1 MIKTKL
7 FKGVVYLSQEHY
19 NKLIA
24 LGAIEVNGNVIE
36 YDESILYVTPQTLP
50 EDYYTKEQTK
60 DLIKNQVVSGDE
72 FIIVDEGEPGSA
84 AEGKTVIELD
94 RTNIETETAT
104 EDSEKLI
111 TSGAVFNA
119 LAESG
124 SEKVLVELVSAEQLN
139 GTLTQ
144 EQFNKLIINDQN
156 YIETSL
162 NGHNEKYYFSTEA
175 SVAGYR
181 VYTHIEHENMIT
193 KIKIFTITE
202 SVLSWVITEQLISSA
217 QEINIDNSSITK
229 NNSEQLQT
237 VGIIDQNTGNTNK
250 EWTGTQAQYDAL
262 AEKDPNTLYYITDG
276 KSLPA
281 IEDLTLTIANS
292 VISSAETFTHHVH
305 VMLEFETDGVH
316 GGTDFILHPFDTSI
330 CFVTY
335 DILVNG
341 QLYSSQAYLDEAGN
355 IKINVP
361 TGLTFAN
368 AKGHYIEYGG

>member
-1 MIKTKL
+1 MIKMTL
-7 FKGVVYLSQEHY
+7 FKGVVYLSQEQY

-94 RTNIETETAT
+94 RTNIETETAI

-119 LAESG
+119 LANAD
-124 SEKVLVELVSAEQLN
+124 VQ
-139 GTLTQ
+139 
-144 EQFNKLIINDQN
+144 
-156 YIETSL
+156 
-162 NGHNEKYYFSTEA
+162 
-175 SVAGYR
+175 
-181 VYTHIEHENMIT
+181 
-193 KIKIFTITE
+193 
-202 SVLSWVITEQLISSA
+202 
-217 QEINIDNSSITK
+217 IDNSSITK
-229 NNSEQLQT
+229 NDSGQIQT
-237 VGIIDQNTGNTNK
+237 TGIIDQNTGNTNK

-262 AEKDPNTLYYITDG
+262 VEKDPDTLYYITDG

-281 IEDLTLTIANS
+281 IEDLTLTITNS

-361 TGLTFAN
+361 AGLTFTN